1 MTTDARIK
9 TGLPGHPKTKKL
21 LRRLGQAAGW
31 NLVRLILWSAANRKG
46 GDLSGMSDE
55 DIELAVDWDGGEGVF
70 VAVLVDVGFLDGEQ
84 GARRIHDWHQHNPI
98 TVAKKRTGNGT
109 IPQH

>member
-1 MTTDARIK
+1 MATDARIS

-21 LRRLGQAAGW
+21 LRLLGQAAGW
-31 NLVRLILWSAANRKG
+31 NLVRLILWSAANRKD

-55 DIELAVDWDGGEGVF
+55 DIELAVDWSAEDGAF
-70 VAVLVDVGFLDGEQ
+70 VAALADVGFLDGEQ
-84 GARRIHDWHQHNPI
+84 GAWRIHDWHQHNPK
-98 TVAKKRTGNGT
+98 TAAKKRTGNGT